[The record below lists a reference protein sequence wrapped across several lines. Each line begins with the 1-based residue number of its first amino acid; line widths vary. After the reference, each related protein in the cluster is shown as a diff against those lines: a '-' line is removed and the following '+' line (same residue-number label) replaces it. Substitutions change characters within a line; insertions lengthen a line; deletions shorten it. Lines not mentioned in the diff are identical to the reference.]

1 MEQNKIEI
9 HGFGNEEFTTD
20 SERMDDIMRN
30 ESRQSLDTIH
40 TIKNKGNSKLSQHK
54 LIKAIRN
61 LEMIDDTDSEISI
74 AQSDASIYEPLE
86 KRLQKVYSEK
96 RLNPLDQEVLLNKC
110 PAIEIEK
117 QLQKMINMEQSIK
130 HK

>member
-1 MEQNKIEI
+1 MN
-9 HGFGNEEFTTD
+9 
-20 SERMDDIMRN
+20 
-30 ESRQSLDTIH
+30 
-40 TIKNKGNSKLSQHK
+40 
-54 LIKAIRN
+54 KAIRN

-117 QLQKMINMEQSIK
+117 QL
-130 HK
+130 

>member
-1 MEQNKIEI
+1 
-9 HGFGNEEFTTD
+9 
-20 SERMDDIMRN
+20 
-30 ESRQSLDTIH
+30 
-40 TIKNKGNSKLSQHK
+40 
-54 LIKAIRN
+54 
-61 LEMIDDTDSEISI
+61 MIDDTDSEISI

-130 HK
+130 HKQIVNQDIANKIQCKKERMHKSNSKY

>member
-1 MEQNKIEI
+1 
-9 HGFGNEEFTTD
+9 
-20 SERMDDIMRN
+20 
-30 ESRQSLDTIH
+30 
-40 TIKNKGNSKLSQHK
+40 
-54 LIKAIRN
+54 
-61 LEMIDDTDSEISI
+61 MIDDTDSEISI

-117 QLQKMINMEQSIK
+117 QL
-130 HK
+130 

>member
-1 MEQNKIEI
+1 
-9 HGFGNEEFTTD
+9 
-20 SERMDDIMRN
+20 
-30 ESRQSLDTIH
+30 LDTIH

-117 QLQKMINMEQSIK
+117 QL
-130 HK
+130 